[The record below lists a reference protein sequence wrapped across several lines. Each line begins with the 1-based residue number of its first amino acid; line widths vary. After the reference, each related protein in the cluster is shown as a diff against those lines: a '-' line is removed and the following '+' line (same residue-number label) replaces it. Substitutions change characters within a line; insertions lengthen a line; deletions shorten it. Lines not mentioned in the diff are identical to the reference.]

1 MHSTLLHV
9 SYQLDE
15 PQDMLQLSEADKLK
29 TCLEVQ
35 RRVAGMKME
44 GCGVKLEF
52 GDFCRIIP
60 IHLPGKW
67 VGARAS

>member
-1 MHSTLLHV
+1 
-9 SYQLDE
+9 
-15 PQDMLQLSEADKLK
+15 MLQLSEADKLK